1 MSNDQGRSIT
11 TCNSSVML
19 FGKLSELSAYVS
31 LNDFAS
37 VMNLKNAYTMSS
49 SSSVFCLISST

>member
-19 FGKLSELSAYVS
+19 FGKLFELSVYVS